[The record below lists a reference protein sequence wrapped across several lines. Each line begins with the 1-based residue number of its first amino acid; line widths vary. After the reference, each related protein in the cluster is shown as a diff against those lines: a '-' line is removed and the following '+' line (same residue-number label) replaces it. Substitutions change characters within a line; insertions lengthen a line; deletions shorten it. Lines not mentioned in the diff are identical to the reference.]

1 MVRPPTI
8 SIIGVYFNRHRGLA
22 TSIYTGCASV
32 GGIIF
37 APVVTNLFKYYG
49 YTGTMVITAGLIL
62 NILVSASVMR
72 PPSWFSKSKEK
83 KKTKEVCEKPLNTSN
98 QSSVS
103 DSKRQEQRKHDSAE
117 LHKEISSTDDDENSK
132 YTERPAVHEYVE
144 NGAASQTL
152 LYKPRAVA
160 INGETNSTKSSI
172 LELSGAI
179 DSVHGSLVS
188 INKINMDK
196 INDNNKPMK
205 ITCFHLLRTSVLDI
219 FKLFDFKMFKNLN
232 FILYLA
238 MAFMLISG
246 MVSIPYYLPQF
257 AKDAGLSYDQIA
269 VMISAL
275 AITDFLSKMVCG
287 VIADRGLLRRST
299 MLALA
304 AIGVGS
310 ICQFTRF
317 FSGFS
322 SVVVMAVIIG
332 KYTLHVK

>member
-49 YTGTMVITAGLIL
+49 YTGTMVITAGLFL

-72 PPSWFSKSKEK
+72 PPSWFSKSKEI
-83 KKTKEVCEKPLNTSN
+83 KKTKVVCEKLLNTSN
-98 QSSVS
+98 QSDVS
-103 DSKRQEQRKHDSAE
+103 DSKVQEQRKHDSSE
-117 LHKEISSTDDDENSK
+117 LHKEISSIDDDENSK
-132 YTERPAVHEYVE
+132 YTERP
-144 NGAASQTL
+144 
-152 LYKPRAVA
+152 
-160 INGETNSTKSSI
+160 
-172 LELSGAI
+172 
-179 DSVHGSLVS
+179 VS
-188 INKINMDK
+188 INKMSLDEIN
-196 INDNNKPMK
+196 NARKPLQ
-205 ITCFHLLRTSVLDI
+205 TTYFHILKTNVFDI
-219 FKLFDFKMFKNLN
+219 LKLFDFKMFKNLN

-246 MVSIPYYLPQF
+246 MVLIPYYLPQF

-269 VMISAL
+269 IMISAL